1 MPGVAVRA
9 AKTDAVKALCTA
21 ARYLILGSTYAT
33 TIGFGWFYLSMI
45 LNDYSR
51 AIIA

>member
-9 AKTDAVKALCTA
+9 AKTDAVTALCTA
-21 ARYLILGSTYAT
+21 ARDLIPGSADAKI
-33 TIGFGWFYLSMI
+33 IGCGWFYLSMFQ
-45 LNDYSR
+45 NDYSR